1 MSVQGEVTPF
11 SIRMLSHLM
20 HTIRRYSISICA
32 NACMVCPGCC
42 YVLIMFKKFNPHSL
56 RNEAR
61 GSTGHSDMFLLA
73 TSMFTCSTEYIY
85 PG

>member
-11 SIRMLSHLM
+11 SIRMLSDTLR
-20 HTIRRYSISICA
+20 IR
-32 NACMVCPGCC
+32 
-42 YVLIMFKKFNPHSL
+42 YVDILSAFVPMPLWCGLVVTMCLSCLRNPHSL

-73 TSMFTCSTEYIY
+73 TSMFKCSTEHIY